1 MGDAYGNP
9 LDVHSLSEK
18 VRSLKQMDLREKVNF
33 SDKILNSTFDIL
45 V

>member
-9 LDVHSLSEK
+9 LDVHGLSKK